1 MPRAGRIFT
10 FAMTLM
16 VVFLLIFFS
25 SQGALGPFQGIVSAP
40 LNLVQSVV
48 GGGARQTG
56 SFLDNV
62 SEFRRLEQRNADL
75 EEALAIYQ
83 AELALL
89 REKEQDY
96 DRLAALVEYDRFSP
110 EDREYVTCDVIGG
123 DTTGLVQAIW
133 IDCGRRDGVNL
144 LDPVVT
150 ERGMVGRVTQ
160 LSATGAE
167 VVLVIDPS
175 SSINV
180 RLQTTREDG
189 VVIGQFTGDLI
200 MSFIDLNAAVQEG
213 DFVLTNG
220 LGQTLPADL
229 ILGQVLNVTLAENEL
244 YQEARIRSLVDFDT
258 LEIVQVIVNFEPV
271 DVSVFE
277 QTEEDAP

>member
-1 MPRAGRIFT
+1 MSRGSRIFSL
-10 FAMTLM
+10 AMTLM
-16 VVFLLIFFS
+16 MVLLLIAFS

-40 LNLVQSVV
+40 LNLIQGVV
-48 GGGARQTG
+48 GGTARRIGGLTE
-56 SFLDNV
+56 DV

-83 AELALL
+83 SELALR

-96 DRLAALVEYDRFSP
+96 DRLAALLEYDRFNP

-123 DTTGLVQAIW
+123 DTSGFVQAIW

-175 SSINV
+175 SQINA
-180 RLQTTREDG
+180 RLQSTREDG
-189 VVIGQFTGDLI
+189 VVIGQFAGDLI
-200 MSFIDLNAAVQEG
+200 MSFIDLNANVQEG
-213 DFVLTNG
+213 DFVMSSG

-229 ILGQVLNVTLAENEL
+229 VLGQVLSVTAAENEL
-244 YQEARIRSLVDFDT
+244 YQEARVRSLVNFNT
-258 LEIVQVIVNFEPV
+258 LEIVQVIINFEPV

-277 QTEEDAP
+277 QPEEAAP